1 MIDYVIHDIIIH
13 ILYVRWYI
21 MKEKLTKKQK
31 EMVEA
36 ILQKRSVSIC
46 VTDKNGTRI
55 ISTVLN
61 SKG

>member
-1 MIDYVIHDIIIH
+1 
-13 ILYVRWYI
+13 